1 MSGDEVGIFGKAC
14 RLFSCLA
21 GSSGS
26 TAGSQRSG
34 AHGNGTLPKALG
46 QPAGFYRP
54 NCPARI
60 SQGNATAS
68 ILRHNPIDVC
78 LTLTEP
84 VSVLQGNPGQR
95 TYEAAWCGVPVH
107 LHVLTFVKRP
117 NPIAQLPGPT
127 SPHATVAAALDA
139 PPPAQANMLT
149 QPDMI
154 AVATEVEAALVQLI
168 AEPTPQVLP
177 VLACAKVTCRAHI
190 GSPGD
195 EHVTQRII
203 AEVHI
208 VTPRIPGLVS
218 LSQWL
223 HERWPQCEVT
233 NGAGDGATGTDAVAG
248 APASAPAAAGGGG
261 GGAVQPPVSG
271 VPSAPPQLT
280 AVPGPRSHRLAA
292 STNSAC
298 TTTPGSGAPCG
309 VASANGGSDVRSV
322 RLAGSGTSS
331 TAAPGMGQGAG
342 FGIGP
347 SGCRLGSSQP
357 IAEGVSSGDRVR
369 SDGGQIAA
377 MATAARASS
386 NATDGDAVATSIPCF
401 KFCFAP
407 AEAPPPPSVLPD
419 RSIGSMCQG
428 MPLSERA
435 GKAAVGDIAGTGSV
449 PSARGA
455 VTASAPSGIATNTGA
470 DGGARRLAVPAPNAT
485 LGLARQRIP
494 LPPPPPQRP
503 KLPLPEALE
512 VLICLA
518 EALRNLHRR
527 GLTHG
532 SLTPKTIQLQIAE
545 AEAAAAV
552 TGGPAS
558 GQQGE
563 QAQAASQQGRCPTA
577 PQSAETSKTVSRQPS
592 PLQTEAQF
600 SSQPS
605 PDVVPGVNPVDNG
618 VSTGTS
624 PVESPDD
631 VGAGADKHRGEP
643 PGDVCVVADPNAG
656 SVAVAAP
663 ARAASGTAVAASPK
677 HGTPAETPKMAA
689 GLAVTSPRVASPMVT
704 GAAAIEGCDGEA
716 GAKVA
721 AATSDPTAA
730 QHDTGATGTGSGGAV
745 VMQPDSGAGS
755 AGGAGASDPLQR
767 QPVVPAAPAPSP
779 KRPKSAHPVRRRK
792 PGRDGGI
799 RAMLSLPAVG
809 PAMLQLQTWGRT
821 RLVGLPRDHVL
832 WCAPE
837 LLNGG
842 GMGWG
847 LPVLARRSGNGSGSM
862 SLGPLDQ
869 SLGCRNGNRLRAG
882 NHHNRHFGDGSY
894 GGSLGGTSRRFRCA
908 SSLLVSQDA
917 GGTTANAH
925 GITPSCD
932 VYSLGML
939 MWYLVSGQS
948 PFQHLASQD
957 QVLRVK
963 EIGSLDEQLPFSTEL
978 PAGYVQL
985 ARRCWAPLPMQRP
998 CMNVVLSEMR
1008 SLRAHLFGLPGN
1020 RDMAGDHNHGF
1031 GYGGSSMGEMTG
1043 DSRLSFTLSLPLSSR
1058 DLSNGDDN
1066 YSLVRPPLELAFG
1079 ANDASGGK
1087 GGSAAGADGGGDMS
1101 ARNSAPPPPPLKSSL
1116 PAALLTALTA
1126 PRRASAG
1133 GGSGLMDDDD
1143 NYSDTDRFT
1152 EHADTN
1158 DHTEASG
1165 GGTAYSS
1172 PTGGTTG
1179 GGRSGTIN
1187 GASGRMRSTTA
1198 AVAARSFRMFHGLS
1212 HRPGS
1217 TAGSAR
1223 SGGGCVVPAALL
1235 AATGSRRGAGQNP
1248 TPTNWANICDSFS
1261 GPAGTPPHQQL
1272 PQQQLVTRGS
1282 VHASIGKLPGTA
1294 AAASSMGG
1302 RCASSSALVGLA
1314 GSTPTSTP
1322 PTAATGLR
1330 FSQTQGSGS
1339 CAAAAAAAAANGS
1352 TGGGGCGGG
1361 PSSGSSRISAMISAT
1376 SVSLGC
1382 LAVPCGHGSGS
1393 SNT

>member
-1 MSGDEVGIFGKAC
+1 MSGDDVGFFGKAC
-14 RLFSCLA
+14 RLLSCLA

-26 TAGSQRSG
+26 TAGSQRFG
-34 AHGNGTLPKALG
+34 AHGNGTLATGPCPN
-46 QPAGFYRP
+46 PAGLSRP
-54 NCPARI
+54 NCTAGI
-60 SQGNATAS
+60 SQDKAPAS

-139 PPPAQANMLT
+139 PPPAQANMLA

-154 AVATEVEAALVQLI
+154 SVATDVEAALVQLI

-208 VTPRIPGLVS
+208 VTPRMPGLVS

-223 HERWPQCEVT
+223 HERWPQCEVI
-233 NGAGDGATGTDAVAG
+233 NDAGDGATDADAVAG
-248 APASAPAAAGGGG
+248 APANAPAAAGDGGG
-261 GGAVQPPVSG
+261 SAMQPSATG

-280 AVPGPRSHRLAA
+280 VPGTRSHRLAA

-298 TTTPGSGAPCG
+298 TATPGARGTCG
-309 VASANGGSDVRSV
+309 VSSANGGSDVQSV
-322 RLAGSGTSS
+322 RLAGTGTSL
-331 TAAPGMGQGAG
+331 TAAPGMGQGAN
-342 FGIGP
+342 FAIGP
-347 SGCRLGSSQP
+347 SACRLGGSQP
-357 IAEGVSSGDRVR
+357 IAEGVSPGDRVR
-369 SDGGQIAA
+369 SGGEQLTA
-377 MATAARASS
+377 MATAPRASR
-386 NATDGDAVATSIPCF
+386 NGTDGDTVATSIPCF
-401 KFCFAP
+401 RFCFAP
-407 AEAPPPPSVLPD
+407 AEAPPPPPSLLPD
-419 RSIGSMCQG
+419 RSAGSVCQG
-428 MPLSERA
+428 TPLSEQG
-435 GKAAVGDIAGTGSV
+435 GKAAPGDLVGSALV
-449 PSARGA
+449 APARGA
-455 VTASAPSGIATNTGA
+455 VAVPPPSGIATNTGA
-470 DGGARRLAVPAPNAT
+470 NGGARRLALPAPNAT
-485 LGLARQRIP
+485 LGIARQRFP

-518 EALRNLHRR
+518 EALRNLHCR

-545 AEAAAAV
+545 VEAAAAV
-552 TGGPAS
+552 TEGIAS
-558 GQQGE
+558 EQQGE

-577 PQSAETSKTVSRQPS
+577 PQSAGTSQTVSRQQS
-592 PLQTEAQF
+592 PLQTQTQS
-600 SSQPS
+600 SSQPA
-605 PDVVPGVNPVDNG
+605 PDVIPGVDPVDRNPG
-618 VSTGTS
+618 VSAPGTS
-624 PVESPDD
+624 TVESPDNI
-631 VGAGADKHRGEP
+631 GAGADKDRAEP
-643 PGDVCVVADPNAG
+643 PGDVGEIAAPTAG
-656 SVAVAAP
+656 GDAVAAP
-663 ARAASGTAVAASPK
+663 ANAASGTTVAAVPK
-677 HGTPAETPKMAA
+677 HGAPVETQEMATA
-689 GLAVTSPRVASPMVT
+689 PAVTSVASPMVT
-704 GAAAIEGCDGEA
+704 GGAAGEGCDGGPRE
-716 GAKVA
+716 KVA
-721 AATSDPTAA
+721 EAISNQTAA
-730 QHDTGATGTGSGGAV
+730 QHDTGATGTGTGGAV
-745 VMQPDSGAGS
+745 DTRPDSGVVGGDGAV
-755 AGGAGASDPLQR
+755 GAGASDTLLR

-779 KRPKSAHPVRRRK
+779 KRPKSALPVRRRK
-792 PGRDGGI
+792 LGRDGRI

-809 PAMLQLQTWGRT
+809 PAMLQLQTWGRA
-821 RLVGLPRDHVL
+821 RLVGLPRDHML

-842 GMGWG
+842 GLGWG

-869 SLGCRNGNRLRAG
+869 SVGCRNGSRQRAG

-894 GGSLGGTSRRFRCA
+894 GGSLGGNSRRFRCA
-908 SSLLVSQDA
+908 SSLLMGQDA
-917 GGTTANAH
+917 GGTTASAH

-939 MWYLVSGQS
+939 MWYLVSGQP
-948 PFQHLASQD
+948 PFQHLATQD

-1008 SLRAHLFGLPGN
+1008 SLRAHLFGLPAN
-1020 RDMAGDHNHGF
+1020 RDLAGDHNHGF

-1087 GGSAAGADGGGDMS
+1087 GGSAAGADGGGDLS
-1101 ARNSAPPPPPLKSSL
+1101 ACNSAPPPPPPPLKSSL

-1126 PRRASAG
+1126 PRRASG
-1133 GGSGLMDDDD
+1133 GGGGGLMDDDD

-1158 DHTEASG
+1158 EHTEASG

-1179 GGRSGTIN
+1179 GGRSGVVN
-1187 GASGRMRSTTA
+1187 GTSGRVRSTATA
-1198 AVAARSFRMFHGLS
+1198 AARSFRMFRGLS

-1223 SGGGCVVPAALL
+1223 SGGGCVIPAALL
-1235 AATGSRRGAGQNP
+1235 AATGSRCGAGQSHAP
-1248 TPTNWANICDSFS
+1248 TAWANICDSFS
-1261 GPAGTPPHQQL
+1261 GPAGTPPY
-1272 PQQQLVTRGS
+1272 QQQLVARAS
-1282 VHASIGKLPGTA
+1282 VHASIGKQPGTA
-1294 AAASSMGG
+1294 AAAASMGG
-1302 RCASSSALVGLA
+1302 RCASSSALVGLS
-1314 GSTPTSTP
+1314 GSTPTP
-1322 PTAATGLR
+1322 PTAGAGLR
-1330 FSQTQGSGS
+1330 LSQPQSSGS
-1339 CAAAAAAAAANGS
+1339 CAAAAAAAANGS
-1352 TGGGGCGGG
+1352 TAGGSGVGG
-1361 PSSGSSRISAMISAT
+1361 PSSGSSRMSAMISAT
-1376 SVSLGC
+1376 SASLGC
-1382 LAVPCGHGSGS
+1382 LTVPCGHGTGN